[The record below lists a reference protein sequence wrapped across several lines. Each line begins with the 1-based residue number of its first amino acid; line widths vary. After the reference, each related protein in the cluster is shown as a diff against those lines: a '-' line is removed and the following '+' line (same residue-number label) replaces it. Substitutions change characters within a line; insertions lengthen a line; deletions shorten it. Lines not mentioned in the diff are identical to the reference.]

1 LNKLLLDEKPLIVLP
16 SLAKAIGLNEAII
29 LQQLHYWLQESNNI
43 RDGYK
48 WVYNT
53 YEDWQKQFP
62 FWSKNTI
69 IRAIKSLEKMGLVV
83 VGNYNK
89 MKIDNTKWYRIDYEK
104 LEGLG
109 RPSTQNEQ
117 TEYPK
122 WVDREPNLS
131 KPITREYT
139 ENTTENVVV
148 EETENDVDILD
159 LLEKIDEKTRKEI
172 EKIARFYQE
181 KFEPSMPTKT
191 MKNIIQWVDR
201 LSPELV
207 FEALK
212 ITLKE
217 GKKWNYAK
225 GILNNWLKDG
235 ITSLND
241 LEKQKE
247 KKSAPRRRSKADVWD
262 AFSDYINSLGDEED
276 E

>member
-1 LNKLLLDEKPLIVLP
+1 MSKFLLDEKPLIVLP

-104 LEGLG
+104 MEGLG

-117 TEYPK
+117 TECPK
-122 WVDREPNLS
+122 WVDRELNLG

-139 ENTTENVVV
+139 ENTTDIVV
-148 EETENDVDILD
+148 EKLEKETDIFE
-159 LLEKIDEKTRKEI
+159 LLEMMDE
-172 EKIARFYQE
+172 EKRNGVEQVSRFYQD
-181 KFEPSMPTKT
+181 KFRSSLSPKM
-191 MKNIIQWVDR
+191 MKNIIKWSNA

-207 FEALK
+207 LEALK
-212 ITLKE
+212 ITYKE
-217 GKKWNYAK
+217 GKKWNYTE

-247 KKSAPRRRSKADVWD
+247 KKSAPRRSGKADVWD
-262 AFSDYINSLGDEED
+262 AFSNYINSLGGEED
-276 E
+276 D